1 MKVSDYIVE
10 FLIKEGVKD
19 VFGYP
24 GGMVA
29 HLMDSFDKYKTQIA
43 VHTNYHEQASAFA
56 ANGYAQA
63 SGKVGVAYSSSGPGA
78 TNMITGICNAYF
90 DSIPTLFLT
99 GQVNV
104 YEAKGNLPI
113 RQRGF
118 QETEIIPIV
127 KSVTKY
133 CAYVGREEDIRYE
146 LEKAF
151 YYALEGRRGPV
162 LLDIPMNVQRMKI
175 EPEQL
180 RSFSTEFVKPKAG
193 IDVGLV
199 VDALKNAERPVL
211 LVGAGTKSQKARR
224 FVNELVKKWEI
235 PVVSSM
241 VAIDVVPATE
251 EMNFGFLG
259 AYGSRTANF
268 IVAKSDLVISIGSRL
283 DVRQVGGK
291 RENFAPNAQLIR
303 IDIDEGE
310 LAYRVNDR
318 EMHICAEAEEILSRL
333 YEACIDF
340 KHDMCKWVTVCKQIK
355 EELDGIDDK
364 APNVAIKKI
373 GRMIPADYSITT
385 DVGQNQVWIAQSF
398 EVKSGQNVFFSGGL
412 GSMGYSLPAA
422 IGVYYGSRRPVVSF
436 NGDGGLQMNIQEL
449 QFVAREKL
457 PIAIVVLNN
466 HALGMIR
473 HFQEMYFD
481 SNYTQTVDGNGYEA
495 PVFGKIAE
503 AYGIKY
509 RKIDI
514 TGDID
519 DSLFNITEPVLLEVC
534 FNGDTHVLPKLEF
547 GKPNQDQEPLL
558 NRDIYERLMKL

>member
-10 FLIKEGVKD
+10 FLIDKGITD

-29 HLMDSFDKYKTQIA
+29 HLMNSFYKYRKQIT

-56 ANGYAQA
+56 ANGYAQV

-78 TNMITGICNAYF
+78 TNLITGICNAYF

-104 YEAKGNLPI
+104 YEAKGELPV

-118 QETEIIPIV
+118 QETEIIPMV
-127 KSVTKY
+127 KGVTKY
-133 CAYVGREEDIRYE
+133 CAYVAREEDIRYE

-151 YYALEGRRGPV
+151 YVALAGRQGPV
-162 LLDIPMNVQRMKI
+162 LLDIPMNVQRKEI
-175 EPEQL
+175 DPTKL
-180 RSFSTEFVKPKAG
+180 HSFSAGTKKQEESIDIDIVVKAME
-193 IDVGLV
+193 
-199 VDALKNAERPVL
+199 NAKRPVL
-211 LVGAGTKSQKARR
+211 LVGAGIKTQNARMWA
-224 FVNELVKKWEI
+224 NKLVKRWRI

-241 VAIDVVPATE
+241 IAVDVIPSNV

-259 AYGSRTANF
+259 AYGCRTANF
-268 IVAKSDLVISIGSRL
+268 IVAKSDLVISIGARL
-283 DVRQVGGK
+283 DVRQVGGVRK
-291 RENFAPNAQLIR
+291 NFAPNALLIR
-303 IDIDEGE
+303 IDIDQGE
-310 LAYRVNDR
+310 LAYCVNDR
-318 EMHICAEAEEILSRL
+318 ELHICADSESALRRL
-333 YEACIDF
+333 YEV
-340 KHDMCKWVTVCKQIK
+340 KVELKNDMNQWLYNCRQIK
-355 EELDGIDDK
+355 EELDGYDEQE
-364 APNVAIKKI
+364 PNIAVKKI
-373 GRMIPADYSITT
+373 AKVIPAEYSVTT

-398 EVKSGQNVFFSGGL
+398 EIKPGQKIFFSGGL
-412 GSMGYSLPAA
+412 GAMGYSLPAA

-457 PIAIVVLNN
+457 PIAIVIFNN

-473 HFQEMYFD
+473 HFQEMYLD
-481 SNYTQTVDGNGYEA
+481 SNYTQTVSGNGYED
-495 PVFGKIAE
+495 PIFEKIAG

-509 RKIDI
+509 SRIEVADEMN
-514 TGDID
+514 DE
-519 DSLFNITEPVLLEVC
+519 LFRITEPIMIEVC
-534 FNGDTHVLPKLEF
+534 FDNNTYVLPKLEF

-558 NRDIYERLMKL
+558 DRNTFERIMML